1 MTSALRGSY
10 DYSMIIQINT
20 DSQTK
25 GSADW
30 SRDIEG
36 WIQQKFSRFAGR
48 ITRVEVHLNDE
59 NSVSKTGGN
68 DKRCQVEV
76 RIAGMDPISVTDHAD
91 TQDQALQSAV
101 NKMIRLIETTFGKL
115 ESR

>member
-1 MTSALRGSY
+1 MT
-10 DYSMIIQINT
+10 IHVNT

-30 SRDIEG
+30 STEIESL
-36 WIQQKFSRFAGR
+36 IQEKFNRFAAR

-59 NSVSKTGGN
+59 NSASKSGGN

-76 RIAGMDPISVTDHAD
+76 RIAGRQPISVTDHAD
-91 TQDQALQSAV
+91 SQDQALHSAV
-101 NKMIRLIETTFGKL
+101 DKMINLIETTFGKL

>member
-1 MTSALRGSY
+1 MT
-10 DYSMIIQINT
+10 IQVNT

-30 SRDIEG
+30 SIDIQG
-36 WIQQKFSRFAGR
+36 LIQEKLSRFADR

-59 NSVSKTGGN
+59 NSASKSGGN

-76 RIAGMDPISVTDHAD
+76 RIAGMQPISVTDHAD
-91 TQDQALQSAV
+91 SQDQALHNAV
-101 NKMIRLIETTFGKL
+101 DKVIHLIETTFGKL
-115 ESR
+115 SAAR